1 MASNSHALLGTYVGV
16 PDSNPAAGADV
27 TQQYNSFVSAMGQ
40 TPGVMDSYV
49 DTTLP
54 ASQWVSDSQWLA
66 DSWKANPWSAGL
78 TPIVGLAMATEGEDA
93 DQSFK
98 NISSGSED
106 SVFQGIFQAWAND
119 GYNQFDIRP
128 GYEMNGNWMPWSV
141 TSGNVADFNAA
152 FQHIANLAHT
162 FNGASIQVVWNPNV
176 GSTPVPVSDLYPGD
190 QAVDIVG
197 LDTYGPP
204 VDNGD
209 APGNTS
215 SDPYTVTLL
224 NSIAI
229 ANAHGKQFA
238 IPETGGT
245 DPGFAAAMG
254 DTIAKSKA
262 NLAFFNIWDINDQSG
277 HLSWSDQP
285 AVASAWK
292 QAYQAVAGG
301 GSSTPAPAQ
310 VVSSAP
316 VSTSG
321 SSSGAS
327 NGSGSASSATIFVTD
342 NATGSAASI
351 DATPAHSETDFGS
364 SFDLTAPGAAQVY
377 LGGSAQ
383 SLTFVGMTS
392 IDLTAG
398 SASAT
403 VKSDG
408 GTNSFTAGGG
418 TLDVT
423 GGRGADTYIYNA
435 GAARLTVEDFSA
447 TKGDVLKVD
456 SSLQGSLM
464 TASDGHGGTMLTFG
478 TMGGGIDLKGVAQ
491 MSADKIA
498 WS

>member
-1 MASNSHALLGTYVGV
+1 MASNSHALLGAYVGV
-16 PDSNPAAGADV
+16 PDSNSAAEADV

-40 TPGVMDSYV
+40 APGVMDSYV

-54 ASQWVSDSQWLA
+54 ESQWVSDSQWLA
-66 DSWKANPWSAGL
+66 DSWKANSWSAGL
-78 TPIVGLAMATEGEDA
+78 TPIVGLAMASEGEDA

-106 SVFQGIFQAWAND
+106 SVFRGIFQAWANA
-119 GYNQFDIRP
+119 GYSQFDIRP
-128 GYEMNGNWMPWSV
+128 GYEMNGDWMPWSV

-152 FQHIANLAHT
+152 FQHIANLAHS

-176 GSTPVPVSDLYPGD
+176 GSSPVPVSDLYPGD
-190 QAVDIVG
+190 QSVDIVG

-215 SDPYTVTLL
+215 SDPNMVTLL
-224 NSIAI
+224 NSIAL
-229 ANAHGKQFA
+229 ANGHGKQFA

-245 DPGFAAAMG
+245 DPAFAAAMG
-254 DTIAKSKA
+254 NTIAKSGA

-285 AVASAWK
+285 DVAAAWK
-292 QAYQAVAGG
+292 QAFQAIAG
-301 GSSTPAPAQ
+301 GSSSTSAPAQ
-310 VVSSAP
+310 TVSSAA
-316 VSTSG
+316 VSASG
-321 SSSGAS
+321 SSNGAS
-327 NGSGSASSATIFVTD
+327 INSTSASPATVSVTD
-342 NATGSAASI
+342 NATGAAASI
-351 DATPAHSETDFGS
+351 DATSAHSETDFGS
-364 SFDLTAPGAAQVY
+364 SFDLTAPGTAQVY
-377 LGGSAQ
+377 LGGTAQ
-383 SLTFVGMTS
+383 SLNFVGMTG

-408 GTNSFTAGGG
+408 GTNTFTAGGG

-447 TKGDVLKVD
+447 SKGDVLQVD
-456 SSLQGSLM
+456 SSLQGSLV

-478 TMGGGIDLKGVAQ
+478 MASGGIDLKGVSQ